1 LERLS
6 FGLLILNFVTEMDGI
21 AVGDKETLVTILVPA
36 YNEAQHIQATI
47 QAIISTGKVDQI
59 IVINDGSQDDTS
71 ALARQ
76 TGVEVYD
83 MTKNAGKGGALN
95 HGLKYAKGEIIGL
108 LDGDLGKSASEVD
121 KLLVPVLENKADMT
135 IGRFPAAQ
143 KRGGFGWVTTLA
155 KKGIRWYTG
164 LEVASPLSGQ
174 RVMRRA
180 VIDKVKMF
188 ESGFG
193 VEVGLTI
200 DVFRL
205 GFRVKE
211 IPVQMTHAETGRDL
225 AGFLHRGR
233 QFVDVAVVLAKR
245 LVKR

>member
-1 LERLS
+1 MVEDK
-6 FGLLILNFVTEMDGI
+6 GAFVS
-21 AVGDKETLVTILVPA
+21 ILVPA
-36 YNEAQHIQATI
+36 YNEAQNIQATI
-47 QAIISTGKVDQI
+47 QAIKNIGKVDQI
-59 IVINDGSQDDTS
+59 IVINDGSQDETS
-71 ALARQ
+71 VLAKQ

-83 MTKNAGKGGALN
+83 MAKNAGKGGALN
-95 HGLKYAKGEIIGL
+95 HGMKFAKGDVIGL
-108 LDGDLGKSASEVD
+108 LDGDLGKSAGEVE
-121 KLLVPVLENKADMT
+121 KLLIPILENKADMT
-135 IGRFPAAQ
+135 IGKFPASQ
-143 KRGGFGWVTTLA
+143 KRGGFGLVTTLA

-180 VIDKVKMF
+180 VIDKIKLF

-211 IPVQMTHAETGRDL
+211 IPVQMTHAETGRNL

-233 QFVDVAVVLAKR
+233 QFVDVTIVLAKR
-245 LVKR
+245 LIKR

>member
-1 LERLS
+1 MVEDK
-6 FGLLILNFVTEMDGI
+6 GAFVS
-21 AVGDKETLVTILVPA
+21 ILVPA
-36 YNEAQHIQATI
+36 YNEAQNIQATI
-47 QAIISTGKVDQI
+47 QAIKNIGKVDQI
-59 IVINDGSQDDTS
+59 IVINDGSQDETS
-71 ALARQ
+71 VLAKQ

-83 MTKNAGKGGALN
+83 MAKNAGKGGALN
-95 HGLKYAKGEIIGL
+95 HGMKFAKGDIIGL
-108 LDGDLGKSASEVD
+108 LDGDLGKSAGEVE
-121 KLLVPVLENKADMT
+121 KLLIPILENKADMT
-135 IGRFPAAQ
+135 IGKFPASQ
-143 KRGGFGWVTTLA
+143 KRGGFGLVTTLA

-180 VIDKVKMF
+180 VIDKIKLF

-211 IPVQMTHAETGRDL
+211 IPVQMTHAETGRNL

-233 QFVDVAVVLAKR
+233 QFVDVTIVLAKR
-245 LVKR
+245 LIKR

>member
-1 LERLS
+1 ME
-6 FGLLILNFVTEMDGI
+6 
-21 AVGDKETLVTILVPA
+21 DKGVFVTILVPA
-36 YNEAQHIQATI
+36 YNEAKNIQATI
-47 QAIISTGKVDQI
+47 QAIKNIGKVDQI

-83 MTKNAGKGGALN
+83 MAKNSGKGGALN
-95 HGLKYAKGEIIGL
+95 HGLKYAKGDIIGL
-108 LDGDLGKSASEVD
+108 LDGDLGKSAGEAE
-121 KLLVPVLENKADMT
+121 KLLIPILENKADMT

-143 KRGGFGWVTTLA
+143 KRGGFGLVTTLA

-174 RVMRRA
+174 RVMRRV
-180 VIDKVKMF
+180 VIDKIKLF

-233 QFVDVAVVLAKR
+233 QFLDVAIVLAKR
-245 LVKR
+245 LIKR

>member
-1 LERLS
+1 MEEKGA
-6 FGLLILNFVTEMDGI
+6 F
-21 AVGDKETLVTILVPA
+21 VTILIPA
-36 YNEAQHIQATI
+36 YNEAKHIQATI
-47 QAIISTGKVDQI
+47 QAIKSIAKVDQI
-59 IVINDGSQDDTS
+59 IVINDGSHDETS
-71 ALARQ
+71 ILARQ

-83 MTKNAGKGGALN
+83 MAKNAGKGGALN
-95 HGLKYAKGEIIGL
+95 HGLKYAKGDIIGL
-108 LDGDLGKSASEVD
+108 LDGDLGKSAGEVE

-135 IGRFPAAQ
+135 IGKFPVAQ
-143 KRGGFGWVTTLA
+143 KRGGFGLVTTLA

-180 VIDKVKMF
+180 VIDRIKLF

-233 QFVDVAVVLAKR
+233 QFVDVAIVLAKR

>member
-1 LERLS
+1 VE
-6 FGLLILNFVTEMDGI
+6 
-21 AVGDKETLVTILVPA
+21 DKGTFVTILVPA
-36 YNEAQHIQATI
+36 YNEAKNIQATI
-47 QAIISTGKVDQI
+47 QAIKSIGKVDQI
-59 IVINDGSQDDTS
+59 IVVNDGSHDETS

-83 MTKNAGKGGALN
+83 MEKNAGKGGALN
-95 HGLKYAKGEIIGL
+95 YGLKFAKGDVIGL
-108 LDGDLGKSASEVD
+108 LDGDLGKSANEVD
-121 KLLVPVLENKADMT
+121 KLLIPVLENKADMT
-135 IGRFPAAQ
+135 IGKFPAAQ
-143 KRGGFGWVTTLA
+143 RRGGFGMVTTLA

-164 LEVASPLSGQ
+164 LEVSSPLSGQ

-180 VIDKVKMF
+180 VIDGIKSF
-188 ESGFG
+188 ESGYG

-225 AGFLHRGR
+225 AGFLHRGH
-233 QFVDVAVVLAKR
+233 QFVDVAIVLAKR
-245 LVKR
+245 LIKR